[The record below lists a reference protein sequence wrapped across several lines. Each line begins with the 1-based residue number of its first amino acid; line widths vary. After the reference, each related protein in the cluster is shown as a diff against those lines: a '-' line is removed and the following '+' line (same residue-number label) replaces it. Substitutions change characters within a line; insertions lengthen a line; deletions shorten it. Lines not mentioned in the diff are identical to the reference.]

1 MSSLALDR
9 SISTPAHAGE
19 SKLAVRFVLG
29 LFPALVLM
37 AAWGDFARSV
47 MIGDELT
54 PQMAQTA
61 ARALQ
66 AGPQSYESLRQDLS
80 ASLSRRMDLNSVDVS
95 MAARQQD
102 SLTVN
107 VQAQVPSRFLPQL
120 VPAYQIERSATA
132 CRLQNIQIDGAQ
144 C

>member
-1 MSSLALDR
+1 MTFDDFMSMYNNDPNVQKLVTG
-9 SISTPAHAGE
+9 TPSQDEITIGQSVTDIQGDGEEAGDA
-19 SKLAVRFVLG
+19 KV
-29 LFPALVLM
+29 
-37 AAWGDFARSV
+37 D
-47 MIGDELT
+47 
-54 PQMAQTA
+54 QMAQTA

>member
-1 MSSLALDR
+1 MSSLTLDR
-9 SISTPAHAGE
+9 SISTPSNTNE
-19 SKLAVRFVLG
+19 SKLALRFVLG

-47 MIGDELT
+47 IIGDELT

-66 AGPQSYESLRQDLS
+66 SGPQSYAAYGQDLS
-80 ASLSRRMDLNSVDVS
+80 STLSRRSDLRSVDVS
-95 MAARQQD
+95 VHRGQLD
-102 SLTVN
+102 GVTVN
-107 VQAQVPSRFLPQL
+107 VQAEVPSKFLPQL
-120 VPAYQIERSATA
+120 VPSYHVGRSASA
-132 CRLQNIQIDGAQ
+132 CKSQNVQLDGAP